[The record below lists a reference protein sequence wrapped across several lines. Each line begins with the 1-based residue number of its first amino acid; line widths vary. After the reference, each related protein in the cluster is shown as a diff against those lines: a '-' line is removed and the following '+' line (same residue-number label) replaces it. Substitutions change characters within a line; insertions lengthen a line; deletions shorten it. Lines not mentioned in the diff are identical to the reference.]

1 MGADINWNNA
11 NWVNLQCAVMY
22 ILFID
27 SPCMQKVAC
36 IIFSYNLIMVK
47 EFLNE
52 ITWTAETVVCAQNI
66 ELYFYFLKFCCIAF
80 SFFRLDV
87 LL

>member
-1 MGADINWNNA
+1 MDAAESEDLQGIEFALLMGADINWNNA
-11 NWVNLQCAVMY
+11 NWVNLQCTVMY

-36 IIFSYNLIMVK
+36 IIVSYNLIMVK

-52 ITWTAETVVCAQNI
+52 IT
-66 ELYFYFLKFCCIAF
+66 
-80 SFFRLDV
+80 
-87 LL
+87 